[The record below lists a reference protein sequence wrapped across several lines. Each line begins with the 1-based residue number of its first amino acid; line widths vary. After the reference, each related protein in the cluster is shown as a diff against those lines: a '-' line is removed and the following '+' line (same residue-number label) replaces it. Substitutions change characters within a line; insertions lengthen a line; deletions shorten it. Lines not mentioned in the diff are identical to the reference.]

1 MIDWFDYNISD
12 NVILFQVSVFV
23 NLHKQTSLLTDEVSK
38 WNEARV
44 IFNPETYRIEQDSEV
59 ITNDFEENTS
69 NGVRIFQNPLENI
82 DTMCAYYK
90 SRPFTE
96 KVIWSKCPRPAGIAI
111 PPWNQNQLYIAATD
125 NQVVLILDR
134 QRMKLMGR
142 LSSDEMLCPQRIAFS
157 EKRKEIYV
165 TDKWKHCIHVFSD
178 SGQYLRILSTK
189 GSSEGKLRSPDG
201 IVVNLN
207 EDLVV
212 CDTGNN
218 RIVVL
223 DPMSGFQIK
232 QIGIKDKR
240 TELNVPTSVA
250 ISGDSIIVADSGNH
264 RIKVFNMDGEKQH
277 EFGSLGRN
285 PGQFRSAEI
294 VTVDPLGFVLVGDA
308 GNARI
313 QVFKPDFTLV
323 KVFSSAKFEW
333 ISGMIITPELDIIVT
348 DTRRRRLQVF

>member
-1 MIDWFDYNISD
+1 M
-12 NVILFQVSVFV
+12 
-23 NLHKQTSLLTDEVSK
+23 DEVSK
-38 WNEARV
+38 WNETRI
-44 IFNPETYRIEQDSEV
+44 IFDPDTYKIEQDAEA
-59 ITNDFEENTS
+59 TPNEFEEKTS
-69 NGVRIFQNPLENI
+69 NGVRVFQNPLENI
-82 DTMCAYYK
+82 DTMSAYYK

-111 PPWNQNQLYIAATD
+111 APWNQNHLYVAASD

-134 QRMKLMGR
+134 QRMKLIGR
-142 LSSDEMLCPQRIAFS
+142 LSSDEMLCPQRVAFS

-178 SGQYLRILSTK
+178 SGQYLRILCKK

-207 EDLVV
+207 EELIV

-223 DPMSGFQIK
+223 DPSSGFQIR
-232 QIGIKDKR
+232 QIGIKGSR

-264 RIKVFNMDGEKQH
+264 RIKVYSMEGEKQH

-294 VTVDPLGFVLVGDA
+294 VTVDPLGFILVGDS

-313 QVFKPDFTLV
+313 QVFKSDFNLIR
-323 KVFSSAKFEW
+323 VFGSSKFGW
-333 ISGMIITPELDIIVT
+333 ISGMMITPELDIIVT
-348 DTRRRRLQVF
+348 DIRHRRLQIF